1 MVASCQQ
8 FNSMQQF
15 VSESRISQSR
25 YFLILLRIIMFSKIM
40 FLSTLATTAMAYC
53 PNGCSGHG
61 TCQTNPKVSLPLL
74 HPTSLTPN
82 ASIVSQKGI
91 HGSKKTTK
99 SHGTFHPGLSNRCPA
114 HKETHPIHLPAVRWH
129 PIPRAHPGHHIFMA
143 FFFFDEN
150 K

>member
-1 MVASCQQ
+1 VVWPRAS
-8 FNSMQQF
+8 NSTA
-15 VSESRISQSR
+15 SESKNLTNHKGR
-25 YFLILLRIIMFSKIM
+25 YFTAMLSKI
-40 FLSTLATTAMAYC
+40 FIAATLATTAMAYC

-82 ASIVSQKGI
+82 ASIVSQTGMDQRKRP
-91 HGSKKTTK
+91 K

-114 HKETHPIHLPAVRWH
+114 HKETYPTHLPAVRWH